1 MANLF
6 STGIEIKSSDAE
18 SALKRVYGGFDN
30 VASGAEK
37 TARAM
42 QNFDASA
49 NRASIGANALS
60 TSLGQLGAQAATQA
74 LNVLVNTVSALAKN
88 IFDAGTTTEKLK
100 TQLSTLTGSK
110 IAGGSAFDQIAKF
123 AKETPFQLEEVAN
136 AYVKLANRGLDPTNE
151 KLRKLG
157 DLAASQG
164 KSLNQVSEALLD
176 ATQGEFE
183 RLKEFGIRA
192 SKEGDK
198 ATLSFKG
205 LTQTVENTPEAIEKA
220 VLGFGTLRGVIGG
233 MDEQSKTTL
242 GKLSNISDSFFK
254 ISSNVADALNPAIS
268 ASLDFISQMVDPL
281 GENKNLFDSINASA
295 QRFADYLAA
304 NPELA
309 MQASKAIADGL
320 GATMTGIANAAESI
334 GGFFQ
339 KYPDAIDRTV
349 TALGRVYKI
358 METLYGLSQNLVAPL
373 TAPGNFVMRMLSN
386 PGSQQSNL
394 SPGELSAAARANVLP
409 VPNIP
414 IPSRGGRGG
423 RALPP
428 PPPNVPN
435 AGKKSKSA
443 IDYMALSA
451 SAAAAL
457 GIDPTYPLTIA
468 QIEAAKNK
476 DGSFNPQGM
485 GGSGGKYYGLFQFG
499 PNERRKYN
507 IGPGSSRPNATPEEQ
522 FEAYARLTADR
533 FRGVGMSTQGADLET
548 LYLSHNQGNPRAPR
562 NRADG
567 FGNNAVNLAKRA
579 LAPGGDRDQAIRRYG
594 GLRGIEYQRQ
604 AMDAANRQPDFD
616 LAGYGGRPYADLMG
630 EPSPVSTF
638 DILKVGND
646 VSIEAAT
653 QAGIEKLKV
662 AEELAKKEEERL
674 KSVDAVLK
682 GMRSQTD
689 EMIKQQEEIANGGIS
704 KEFNDRARFINAA
717 VGDLKLTTDEM
728 DKINQLGDKYY
739 NTLLDTNQLERQRA
753 ENADA
758 NNKAIDAYLAKLDE
772 SLSSLGALSA
782 EQQKGIYYADMFGD
796 SFDRVFDSII
806 TGSGSATDALLGML
820 RSVAS
825 ELASE
830 ALSPLKGLL
839 KGTIAGL
846 FGGGSSAPSFGTDS
860 FSGGGIGGLIGSFFG
875 GGSAGSGFTF
885 PGLAEG
891 GVITRPTLVA
901 AGERGAEAI
910 IPLNRMGGMGSVNTT
925 ITVNVSSDGSSQV
938 SQQGGNNLGRQIEQA
953 VTAVIQR
960 QQRPGGLLYGNS
972 QKNTPHVRGDACR
985 LLSVNQ

>member
-6 STGIEIKSSDAE
+6 SVGIEIQSSAAE
-18 SALKRVYGGFDN
+18 QALAKIDRGFNQTASAAENAQRS
-30 VASGAEK
+30 VA
-37 TARAM
+37 
-42 QNFDASA
+42 NFDGAASK
-49 NRASIGANALS
+49 ASIGANALS
-60 TSLGQLGAQAATQA
+60 SAIGNLGAEVASRGLDLLASSAISLGK
-74 LNVLVNTVSALAKN
+74 S

-136 AYVKLANRGLDPTNE
+136 SYVKLANRGINPTNE
-151 KLRKLG
+151 KLKQLG

-164 KSLNQVSEALLD
+164 KSLNQASEALLD

-192 SKEGDK
+192 SKEGDT

-205 LTQTVENTPEAIEKA
+205 LTQTVANTPDAIEKA
-220 VLGFGTLRGVIGG
+220 VLGFGTLKGVVGG

-254 ISSNVADALNPAIS
+254 IASNVAEALNPAIS
-268 ASLDFISQMVDPL
+268 ASLDFITKIVDPL
-281 GENKNLFDSINASA
+281 GENKSLFDSINVSA
-295 QRFADYLAA
+295 QRFADYLSS

-309 MQASKAIADGL
+309 IKAGKAIADGME
-320 GATMTGIANAAESI
+320 ASMNAI
-334 GGFFQ
+334 GFVAKEIGDYFE
-339 KYPDAIDRTV
+339 KYPDTFDKTGAAI
-349 TALGRVYKI
+349 GRVVEAIKP
-358 METLYGLSQNLVAPL
+358 LWGLAKAINGMMVASQNLAL
-373 TAPGNFVMRMLSN
+373 SLPGFKQISQL
-386 PGSQQSNL
+386 GQQSEIL
-394 SPGELSAAARANVLP
+394 TPGEAAAAARGNVLP
-409 VPNIP
+409 VPSIP
-414 IPSRGGRGG
+414 IPSKGG

-428 PPPNVPN
+428 PPSVSN
-435 AGKKSKSA
+435 AGKTSKSA

-451 SAAAAL
+451 SAASAL

-485 GGSGGKYYGLFQFG
+485 GGGGGQYYGLFQFG
-499 PNERRKYN
+499 PAERRKYN

-567 FGNNAVNLAKRA
+567 FGTNPVRRARQA
-579 LAPGGDRDQAIRRYG
+579 LAPGGDRDQVIRRYG
-594 GLRGIEYQRQ
+594 GLRGIQLQRE
-604 AMDAANRQPDFD
+604 AMDAANSQPDFD
-616 LAGYGGRPYADLMG
+616 LAGYGGQPYADLMDQ
-630 EPSPVSTF
+630 PAPVSTF

-646 VSIEAAT
+646 VSVEAAT
-653 QAGIEKLKV
+653 QAGIEKIKA
-662 AEELAKKEEERL
+662 AEELIAKEKDRKAAVE
-674 KSVDAVLK
+674 DVLK

-728 DKINQLGDKYY
+728 DKVNQLADKYY

-753 ENADA
+753 ENAEA
-758 NNKAIDAYLAKLDE
+758 NNRAIDAYLAKLDE

-782 EQQKGIYYADMFGD
+782 EQERGIKYADMFGD

-806 TGSGSATDALLGML
+806 TGSGSATDALLGLL

-839 KGTIAGL
+839 KGSIAGL
-846 FGGGSSAPSFGTDS
+846 FGGGSSAPSFGAGS
-860 FSGGGIGGLIGSFFG
+860 FSGGGIGGLLGSFFG
-875 GGSAGSGFTF
+875 GDSSGSGFTF

-891 GVITRPTLVA
+891 GIITKPTLVA
-901 AGERGAEAI
+901 AGEKGAEAI
-910 IPLNRMGGMGSVNTT
+910 IPLNRMGGMGAVNTT
-925 ITVNVSSDGSSQV
+925 INVTVNSDGSSKVEQ
-938 SQQGGNNLGRQIEQA
+938 SGGNNLGRQIEQA

-960 QQRPGGLLYGNS
+960 QQRPGGLLYGN
-972 QKNTPHVRGDACR
+972 
-985 LLSVNQ
+985 